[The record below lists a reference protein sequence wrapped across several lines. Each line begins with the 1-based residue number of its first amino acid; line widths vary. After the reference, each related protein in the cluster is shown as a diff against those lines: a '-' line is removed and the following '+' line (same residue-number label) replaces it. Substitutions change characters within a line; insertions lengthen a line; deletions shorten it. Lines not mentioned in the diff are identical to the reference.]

1 MQTKVEITACFY
13 SSSKLRKSSAKMKVQ
28 DATSE
33 KKQVNGELT
42 GK

>member
-1 MQTKVEITACFY
+1 
-13 SSSKLRKSSAKMKVQ
+13 MKVQ

-42 GK
+42 GKWKTLAPWVAECKNTTI